1 MTHTKLIIVG
11 VDNINHVGKAFFNGA
26 KSLNINP
33 LLINSNLAYQAP
45 KLIKQL
51 NWHLRGRYPTRL
63 NAFSQEVLSSCINH
77 KPQFL
82 LTTGICPLNVQVLQ
96 EIGKL
101 GITKINFLTDDPWNP
116 AHLAPWFFPSLPHY
130 DIIYSPR
137 KDNMQDLEKAGCKN
151 VKYLPFAYN
160 PDLFYPE
167 KPTESEKEQYIS
179 DVIFAGGGDGD
190 RVQYM
195 SALINAGINIHLYGD
210 YWHNYQETKD
220 SYHGYAND
228 RTLRLAISTAKISLC
243 LVRKAN
249 RDGNCMRTFEV
260 PAIGGCMLTEYTPEH
275 QEIFGLDGE
284 NVVYFKNIPEMVEK
298 TLWLLD
304 NESERQRLA
313 NNAHLLITQGGNTYS
328 DRLKT
333 MLELFS

>member
-1 MTHTKLIIVG
+1 MQLIIVG
-11 VDNINHVGKAFFNGA
+11 VDNINHVGKAFLHGA
-26 KSLNINP
+26 KSLNINS
-33 LLINSNLAYQAP
+33 LLIDSNLAYQAP

-63 NAFSQEVLSSCINH
+63 NTFSQEVLTSCINH
-77 KPQFL
+77 QPQFL

-116 AHLAPWFFPSLPHY
+116 IHLAPWFFPSLPHY

-160 PDLFYPE
+160 RDLFYPE

-179 DVIFAGGGDGD
+179 DVIFAGGGDSD
-190 RVQYM
+190 RVQYI
-195 SALINAGINIHLYGD
+195 SALIKAGMKVHLYGG
-210 YWHNYQETKD
+210 YWDNYPATKGYSKGFAD
-220 SYHGYAND
+220 SQM
-228 RTLRLAISTAKISLC
+228 LRKAIATAKISLC

-260 PAIGGCMLTEYTPEH
+260 PAIGGCMLTEYTQEH

-284 NVVYFKNIPEMVEK
+284 NVVYFKTIPEMVEK
-298 TLWLLD
+298 ALWLLD
-304 NESERQRLA
+304 NESERQKLA
-313 NNAHLLITQGGNTYS
+313 NNAHLLITQGGHTYG

-333 MLELFS
+333 MLELCS